1 MNDNK
6 YKNYMITSSKYHT
19 PPYEWSGNI
28 FQRFQPVSGKFLIGN
43 NFFGQDLCV
52 NNQSGRGFY
61 ANPCGYW
68 DSDNPQFN
76 KGATKN
82 MYMNGNVFPNNK
94 NDIMIPPN
102 NPVVFG
108 YARIGEEFR
117 AR

>member
-1 MNDNK
+1 
-6 YKNYMITSSKYHT
+6 
-19 PPYEWSGNI
+19 
-28 FQRFQPVSGKFLIGN
+28 
-43 NFFGQDLCV
+43 
-52 NNQSGRGFY
+52 
-61 ANPCGYW
+61 
-68 DSDNPQFN
+68 
-76 KGATKN
+76 